1 MELVCEKYNQKMA
14 AEKAVCRHPKEYCK
28 FRTSC
33 MIHFMGG
40 KDMIE
45 SSNEDSQG
53 ETKMI
58 PLRFDKGNGLLPAT
72 VQDYKT
78 GEVLMLA
85 YINEQA
91 WAKTL
96 ATGKAH
102 YWSRSRNS
110 LWLKGESSRHYQL
123 IKDILVDC
131 DEDTVIYKVEQ
142 LGGAACHTGYRTC
155 FFRRVED
162 YELKVEGERIFDPE
176 EVYNK

>member
-1 MELVCEKYNQKMA
+1 MA

-53 ETKMI
+53 KAKMI
-58 PLRFDKGNGLLPAT
+58 PLRFDKGNGLLPAIA
-72 VQDYKT
+72 QDYKT
-78 GEVLMLA
+78 GEVLMMA
-85 YINEQA
+85 YINEEA

-96 ATGKAH
+96 TTGKAH
-102 YWSRSRNS
+102 YWSRSRNA

-162 YELKVEGERIFDPE
+162 AELKVEGERIFDPE

>member
-1 MELVCEKYNQKMA
+1 MVCEKYNQKMT
-14 AEKAVCRHPKEYCK
+14 AEKAVCGHPLEYCK

-33 MIHFMGG
+33 MIHFMEGNETT
-40 KDMIE
+40 E
-45 SSNEDSQG
+45 SPNEDFQDKA
-53 ETKMI
+53 KMI
-58 PLRFDKGNGLLPAT
+58 LLRFDKGKGLLPAIA
-72 VQDYKT
+72 QDYKT
-78 GEVLMLA
+78 GEVLMMA
-85 YINEQA
+85 YINEEA

-102 YWSRSRNS
+102 YWSRSRNA

-123 IKDILVDC
+123 IKAILVDC
-131 DEDTVIYKVEQ
+131 DEDTVIYQVEQ

-162 YELKVEGERIFDPE
+162 AELKVEQERIFDPE